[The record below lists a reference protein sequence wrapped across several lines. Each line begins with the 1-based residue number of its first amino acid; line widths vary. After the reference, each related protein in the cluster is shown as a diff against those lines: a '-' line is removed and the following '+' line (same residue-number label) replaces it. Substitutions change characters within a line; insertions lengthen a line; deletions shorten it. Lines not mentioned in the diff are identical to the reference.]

1 MPASLFH
8 STFSSKW
15 RPRINKVYLKLVL
28 TTFFWGGTFVA
39 ARFAVGEAPPFFA
52 ASCRFIIA
60 AACLIPLAAWQ
71 SRKEGRGFPVPSNLR
86 QLAGLFSLGLT
97 GVFLYNAVFFTGLKL
112 TTASNGALI
121 VAINPLL
128 TAVLSAL
135 WLREKVSPSQAAG
148 LLLSLFGVALVI
160 ARGSL
165 GIVTS
170 LSFNRGDLIMLGA
183 PLCWALYS
191 ILGKKV
197 LARFTP
203 LAATAYAA
211 CFGAALLVPAALLEH
226 TAIGGPLPGFSWLG
240 WLAILQLALLG
251 TVVGFVWWYE
261 GVQKIGTARA
271 AAFVNLVPL
280 FGAVLAALILGER
293 LVAAQFWGGF
303 LVIVGVYWGSRQPV
317 RPALSENA
325 GVVGV
330 VGVAAGEKG

>member
-1 MPASLFH
+1 MEAG
-8 STFSSKW
+8 
-15 RPRINKVYLKLVL
+15 INKVYLKLVL

-52 ASCRFIIA
+52 ASCRFLIA
-60 AACLIPLAAWQ
+60 SLTLVPLATWQ
-71 SRKEGRGFPVPSNLR
+71 AHREGRRFPLPANFR

-128 TAVLSAL
+128 TAILSAL
-135 WLREKVSPSQAAG
+135 WLRERVSATQAAG
-148 LLLSLFGVALVI
+148 LLLSLFGVAVVI

-165 GIVTS
+165 EVIS
-170 LSFNRGDLIMLGA
+170 RLSFNKGDIIMLGA

-211 CFGAALLVPAALLEH
+211 VFGALLLVPAALLEH
-226 TAIGGPLPGFSWLG
+226 AAAGGPLPGFSWLG

-251 TVVGFVWWYE
+251 TVVGFVWWYQ
-261 GVQKIGTARA
+261 GVQQIGTARA

-280 FGAVLAALILGER
+280 FGALLAALILGER
-293 LVAAQFWGGF
+293 LAAAQFWGGF
-303 LVIVGVYWGSRQPV
+303 LVVVGVYWGSRQSARPV
-317 RPALSENA
+317 VA
-325 GVVGV
+325 GDPGTL
-330 VGVAAGEKG
+330 GLAAGEKG